1 MSYLALSFN
10 QIDDISSLE
19 ELINLDE
26 VYLDNNRIKN
36 IQSLVDNDG
45 IDSDSDYLLLTHN
58 PLSNVS
64 MTHLIPQLESRNV
77 TVSADYIDNV
87 IAFSDPNLE
96 GLIRAK
102 LDQPIELLTTTNT
115 SSLKDLDAQNS
126 GITNLDGLNDLKN
139 LNELNISFNPLSEHA
154 AFHQIDELQISGVF
168 IIYMICGLLHG
179 CCWFLMLLI
188 LFESF
193 IIIIDSVKNGRP
205 LNKQVDNCK

>member
-87 IAFSDPNLE
+87 ISFSDPNLD

-102 LDQPIELLTTTNT
+102 LDQPIELLSTTNT

-139 LNELNISFNPLSEHA
+139 LNE
-154 AFHQIDELQISGVF
+154 
-168 IIYMICGLLHG
+168 
-179 CCWFLMLLI
+179 
-188 LFESF
+188 
-193 IIIIDSVKNGRP
+193 
-205 LNKQVDNCK
+205 